1 MDSEIYEISM
11 HNGSYLDF
19 TYLLVYSGNSA
30 LPLDK
35 MAAFSQM
42 IFSDMRNREWKVLY
56 FG

>member
-1 MDSEIYEISM
+1 MESEIYEISM

-30 LPLDK
+30 FPLDK